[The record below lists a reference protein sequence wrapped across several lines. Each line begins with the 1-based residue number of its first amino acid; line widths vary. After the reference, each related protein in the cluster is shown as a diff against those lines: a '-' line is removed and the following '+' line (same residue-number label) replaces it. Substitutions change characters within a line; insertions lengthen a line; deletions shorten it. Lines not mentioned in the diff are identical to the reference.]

1 MTILWVLILSWGA
14 MNIIVKNLIT
24 VVKQLLYENDFFN
37 VKYMCYHQH
46 GCPPGTRIDHME
58 ANLQTVP
65 RSHDVCSDHCLVHR
79 IDRLNYTFI
88 NQYDNYNNQLA
99 YIHNY
104 PQNKSGGFYFLT
116 FSCETGQLTILE
128 CLSYPVD
135 VLQVCDSIWLCI
147 YPRYFGST
155 YFAY

>member
-1 MTILWVLILSWGA
+1 MDTVSY
-14 MNIIVKNLIT
+14 VNLT
-24 VVKQLLYENDFFN
+24 DHDNSALVVDSYEAFHSTSNLAP
-37 VKYMCYHQH
+37 QH

-65 RSHDVCSDHCLVHR
+65 RNHDVCSDHCLVHR
-79 IDRLNYTFI
+79 IDRLNYTFV

-104 PQNKSGGFYFLT
+104 PQNKSRGFLT